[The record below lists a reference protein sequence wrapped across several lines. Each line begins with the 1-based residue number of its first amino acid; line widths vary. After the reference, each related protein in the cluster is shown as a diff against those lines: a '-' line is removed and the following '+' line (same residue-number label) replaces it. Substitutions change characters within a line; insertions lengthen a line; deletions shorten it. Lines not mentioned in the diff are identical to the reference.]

1 MFVVEKMVEGV
12 TEDGGLGDDVV
23 GAEMNESPMFSETDV
38 DELVVVVTVEREDA
52 VVDKPLLP
60 SGGNDAERVL
70 DVAV

>member
-1 MFVVEKMVEGV
+1 
-12 TEDGGLGDDVV
+12 
-23 GAEMNESPMFSETDV
+23 MNESPMFSETDV